1 MGAGDQVTLEALAV
15 LKVGQSCKKESIH
28 RGLESP
34 TTALLSVPST
44 SLSHHAQ
51 VLLHAA
57 KHPHAA
63 VCGIL
68 LGPKENAACIDDA
81 VPLFHHTTMNPLM
94 ETAFV
99 LVR

>member
-1 MGAGDQVTLEALAV
+1 MYPTI
-15 LKVGQSCKKESIH
+15 ESN
-28 RGLESP
+28 
-34 TTALLSVPST
+34 PST
-44 SLSHHAQ
+44 Q

-68 LGPKENAACIDDA
+68 LGPKENAARIDDA

-94 ETAFV
+94 ETAFL
-99 LVR
+99 LVRASLMHSSRSDQAVAFWHA